1 MLAPR
6 ESVSLA
12 VQNGMIDTPKS
23 WLFVR
28 KGLGMRRLPGASVSL
43 PERESIGRKKAPFQ
57 KRDDGENDQVVLIR
71 MPAMCSQDG
80 SKGARMARSCI
91 EKSKRKAIWDRNDK
105 FIASC
110 FLYARTCA
118 SCKKRRAPTCLC
130 KSFQRM
136 TQSGCS
142 LVILRISM

>member
-1 MLAPR
+1 MPVPR

-23 WLFVR
+23 WRFVR
-28 KGLGMRRLPGASVSL
+28 KGLGMQRLPGASVSQ
-43 PERESIGRKKAPFQ
+43 PERFRIGRKKAPSQ

-80 SKGARMARSCI
+80 NKGARMDRSCI
-91 EKSKRKAIWDRNDK
+91 GKSKRKAIRDRNDK

-118 SCKKRRAPTCLC
+118 SFKKRRAPTFLC
-130 KSFQRM
+130 KIFQRM
-136 TQSGCS
+136 
-142 LVILRISM
+142 